1 MRKLFVV
8 FMLLGMLLP
17 GCVYVN
23 MDVENKPVPG
33 TNFSA
38 LKTFAFKQKS
48 NSKKDLEAVLLNTA
62 KLELEAKGFKY
73 DPKSPDFLV
82 LVNFGSKAFM
92 ERGVSYKRES
102 YEYDYISSKTNSDIG
117 AVKTADASRV
127 NNTVRIYLTT
137 PEDEGM
143 KTYLWRGKASSQDR
157 EGLSTVGKCL
167 VKGALLKFP
176 AASGNFREKLN
187 VRDCE

>member
-33 TNFSA
+33 TDFSE

-48 NSKKDLEAVLLNTA
+48 DSKKDLEAVLLNSA

-73 DPKSPDFLV
+73 DPKSPDFVV

-102 YEYDYISSKTNSDIG
+102 YEYDYISGKTNSDIG
-117 AVKTADASRV
+117 VVKTADASRV